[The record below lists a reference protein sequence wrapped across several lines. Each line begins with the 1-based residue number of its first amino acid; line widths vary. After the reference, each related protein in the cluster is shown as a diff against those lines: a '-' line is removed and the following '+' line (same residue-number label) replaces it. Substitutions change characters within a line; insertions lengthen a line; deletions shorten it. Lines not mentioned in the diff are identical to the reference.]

1 MRLDASAK
9 LSSLSVS
16 TSPLNPTITIITMQ
30 PHLILSKKIT
40 LAALFASLTTLTSVA
55 IAQTPPSAKPEPVF
69 QVSDGWRFAV
79 TPYLWLVNING
90 SVYYDDTRLGR
101 ADLSS
106 SELLSHLNAAGMVTL
121 EAHKGRLGLVADLVY
136 SKISS
141 QNSTIRGS
149 IDLGSKTTVE
159 QGIYTFAGSYTVH
172 NSPSA
177 YVDAL
182 VGLRVMDM
190 RASTAVS
197 VAGTPPG
204 LTKSKNITTTDPI
217 IGLKGRVQL
226 GTSDYFVPFY
236 IDVGGGSS
244 NTEVTSQQMVGVGRA
259 FSWGDTTLGVKNLYY
274 KQKANGVTTD
284 QSLYGVT
291 LGVTFKF

>member
-1 MRLDASAK
+1 MHPYL
-9 LSSLSVS
+9 
-16 TSPLNPTITIITMQ
+16 
-30 PHLILSKKIT
+30 T
-40 LAALFASLTTLTSVA
+40 LAKKTTLTALFATCTALTSAA
-55 IAQTPPSAKPEPVF
+55 IAQTAPSAKPEPVF

-90 SVYYDDTRLGR
+90 SVYYDDTRLGQANLR
-101 ADLSS
+101 SN
-106 SELLSHLNAAGMVTL
+106 ELLSHLNVAGMVTL
-121 EAHKGRLGLVADLVY
+121 EAHKGRLGLAADLVY
-136 SKISS
+136 SKISA
-141 QNSTIRGS
+141 QDSTMRGAV
-149 IDLGSKTTVE
+149 DLGSKTTVE
-159 QGIYTFAGSYTVH
+159 QGIYTVAGTYTVH

-190 RASTAVS
+190 RASTAIAAVG
-197 VAGTPPG
+197 AAQG
-204 LTKSKNITTTDPI
+204 LTKSKSTTTTDPI

-236 IDVGGGSS
+236 VDVGGGTS
-244 NTEVTSQQMVGVGRA
+244 NTEVTTQQMIGVGRA

-274 KQKANGVTTD
+274 KQKKNGVTTD

>member
-1 MRLDASAK
+1 MN
-9 LSSLSVS
+9 
-16 TSPLNPTITIITMQ
+16 SPLPPTITIINMHPQ
-30 PHLILSKKIT
+30 LILGKKIA
-40 LAALFASLTTLTSVA
+40 LAALFASLNALTSVA
-55 IAQTPPSAKPEPVF
+55 MAQTAPSAKPEPVF
-69 QVSDGWRFAV
+69 QVSDAWRFAV

-90 SVYYDDTRLGR
+90 SVYYDDTRLGHANLR
-101 ADLSS
+101 S
-106 SELLSHLNAAGMVTL
+106 SELLSNLNFAGMVTL

-141 QNSTIRGS
+141 QKSTMRGAV
-149 IDLGSKTTVE
+149 DLGTKTSVE
-159 QGIYTFAGSYTVH
+159 QGIYTVAGSYTVH
-172 NSPSA
+172 NGPSA
-177 YVDAL
+177 YIDAL

-190 RASTAVS
+190 RASTAVA
-197 VAGTPPG
+197 VAGTPLG
-204 LTKSKNITTTDPI
+204 LTKSKHITTTDPI

-226 GTSDYFVPFY
+226 GASDYFVPFY

-274 KQKANGVTTD
+274 KQKANRVTTD
-284 QSLYGVT
+284 QSLYGVA